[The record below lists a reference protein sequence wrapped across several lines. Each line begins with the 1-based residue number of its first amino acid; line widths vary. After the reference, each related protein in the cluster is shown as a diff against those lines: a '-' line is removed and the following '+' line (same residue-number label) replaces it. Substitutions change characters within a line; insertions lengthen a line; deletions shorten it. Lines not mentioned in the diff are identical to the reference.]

1 MAKHD
6 AVDAV
11 ETSSVKDDN
20 GLAADALHR
29 GLKNRHIAMISI
41 GGVIGVGLFLGTAN
55 ALRTGG
61 PLGMLLGYV
70 VIGTLVFAVTTA
82 LGEMAAFLP
91 LPGGHLT
98 LAKRFVDPSL
108 SFALGW
114 NYFYS
119 WAMVL
124 PAELSAAMLLVHYW
138 TTAVNDAVWIAI
150 FLAVVVA
157 INFMSSGVYGE
168 FEFWFASIKVL
179 AVITLIITGIVIT
192 AGGGPNHESIGFKYW
207 SNPGPFVEYIGTG
220 TWGQF
225 LGFWA
230 VLILATFSFIGT
242 EIVAVAAGETKNP
255 RKNVAKAISNV
266 YIRICLFYILGVFV
280 IGLLVASD
288 DPDLNIGGSTA
299 ASSPFVIGIKRAGIK
314 YLPDIINAA
323 ILTSAWSAA
332 NSDVYTASRA
342 LYSLAAAGNAPKIF
356 MKRTRNGHPYVAVG
370 ASACFGLLAFMTTS
384 SGAGKVFNWLSNLTS
399 VSGLFSWLCI
409 SIIYLRFHYGMK
421 KQGIDRSKLP
431 YIAPLQ
437 PYASWYALVLTL
449 LVIIF
454 SNWTVF
460 TEGRW
465 DTPSFVTNY
474 LPIPVF
480 ILLYFGHKF
489 TQGTSVVPLD
499 QLDFVSDVQEIE
511 ALEEDESED
520 KNQSKFQKVL
530 DSLF

>member
-1 MAKHD
+1 MSKDD
-6 AVDAV
+6 AVAL
-11 ETSSVKDDN
+11 ETSAVQDDN

-82 LGEMAAFLP
+82 LGEMAAVSSTRPCLLRSVGTTFTRGP
-91 LPGGHLT
+91 W
-98 LAKRFVDPSL
+98 S
-108 SFALGW
+108 
-114 NYFYS
+114 
-119 WAMVL
+119 L

-207 SNPGPFVEYIGTG
+207 STPGPFVEYIGTG

-299 ASSPFVIGIKRAGIK
+299 ASAPESSTSP
-314 YLPDIINAA
+314 
-323 ILTSAWSAA
+323 TSSTPPSSPPPGPAA

-449 LVIIF
+449 LVILF

-474 LPIPVF
+474 LPIPLF
-480 ILLYFGHKF
+480 IVLYFGHKF
-489 TQGTSVVPLD
+489 TQGTTVVPLD

-511 ALEEDESED
+511 ALEEDETED
-520 KNQSKFQKVL
+520 ANQSKFQKVL